1 MFCFQEEINVCG
13 CQDEDLCNVD
23 ITCPT
28 YCEFTTLSTTP
39 TTTEPLTPTQTMTTT
54 QTLPSTTSGNC
65 KKNSKRVFWSFIESL
80 LFQPVHL
87 YNAKFVD
94 KMVFAMVLR
103 TMDK

>member
-39 TTTEPLTPTQTMTTT
+39 TQTMTTT

-65 KKNSKRVFWSFIESL
+65 KMPGR
-80 LFQPVHL
+80 
-87 YNAKFVD
+87 
-94 KMVFAMVLR
+94 
-103 TMDK
+103 